1 MEMLRTYFCKL
12 FKSALFKAAVLGV
25 VLVCFTRLTSYIR
38 SGNVYGQFDLLLCFD
53 TLRKVIAIFGALPFA
68 ANFSAEWNNSASNM
82 YITRCGTV
90 RYAVSNV
97 IVTYVSSFIT
107 VLSGMLIFA
116 AVLSCFMPFCEVD
129 ESTLAQPYGFLLQTA
144 FPFLAI
150 MLKAAVFAASCA
162 MWSVMGLML
171 SAFFPN
177 KYVALCTPFAAS
189 YIVERI
195 TIQFPAPL
203 NLWTVSISML
213 NWDNTVL
220 LFVYSVGLFTA
231 IAAVCGIVFTL
242 KVKRRVQSEI
252 R

>member
-1 MEMLRTYFCKL
+1 MKMLRTYFCKL
-12 FKSALFKAAVLGV
+12 FKSALFKVAVLGV
-25 VLVCFTRLTSYIR
+25 VLVCFTRFTSYIR

-68 ANFSAEWNNSASNM
+68 ANFSAEWNNSTSNM

-116 AVLSCFMPFCEVD
+116 ALLSCFMPFCAVD
-129 ESTLAQPYGFLLQTA
+129 ESTLALPYGFLLQTS

-220 LFVYSVGLFTA
+220 LFLYSVGLFTA
-231 IAAVCGIVFTL
+231 IAAICGIVFTL

-252 R
+252 K

>member
-1 MEMLRTYFCKL
+1 MLRTYFYKL
-12 FKSALFKAAVLGV
+12 FRSASFKTAVIGV
-25 VLVCFTRLTSYIR
+25 VLVSFTRLSSHI
-38 SGNVYGQFDLLLCFD
+38 SAGSVYRQFELLLCFD

-68 ANFSAEWNNSASNM
+68 ANFADEWSCSASNM

-90 RYAVSNV
+90 KYAVSNV
-97 IVTYVSSFIT
+97 VVTFVSAFIT

-116 AVLSCFMPFCEVD
+116 AVLACFMPLCPSNMDSLSGPFD
-129 ESTLAQPYGFLLQTA
+129 FLLKTPI
-144 FPFLAI
+144 PFLAVAVR
-150 MLKAAVFAASCA
+150 AAVFAASCA

-213 NWDNTVL
+213 NWNNTVL
-220 LFVYSVGLFTA
+220 LFLYSIGLFTA
-231 IAAVCGIVFTL
+231 LAALCGLIFVL
-242 KVKRRVQSEI
+242 RVKRVVQNEG